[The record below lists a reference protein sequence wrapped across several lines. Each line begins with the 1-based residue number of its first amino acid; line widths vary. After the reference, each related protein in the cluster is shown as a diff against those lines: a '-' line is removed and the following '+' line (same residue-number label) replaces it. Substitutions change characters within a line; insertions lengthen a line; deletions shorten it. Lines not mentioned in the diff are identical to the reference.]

1 MAALAPTASTTA
13 LAASLERRLG
23 VKRRARADAAA
34 GRPGDDDL
42 AADAEAEIQAAVDAE
57 CAPLLAERIG
67 VAQRLETLLRRYA
80 PPAADFAL
88 LTGQSRLP
96 LAQIETR
103 RRSELAALRA
113 RAAAERADVETF
125 RRIEERVFGA
135 KLPESSILSTGLLV
149 ALMAVEAIASAPI
162 FASVNETG
170 LVNGY
175 VTAIV
180 MSALNAVLGFLGGFF
195 GVRYTTH
202 ARPVAKAMGYGATAL
217 AIAVAA
223 GFNLFMAWWR
233 AESEI
238 APDSADAT
246 SWAGLLATGPSITL
260 IMLGG
265 IVFLM
270 ALYEGATKFGEAYP
284 GYGKFERHAQDA
296 EAEFRDAMDE
306 VADEMHAVVD
316 PVIEKIN
323 ARVDDRQAA
332 VARMLADYDTAAA
345 RIVDIDAKLR
355 ALAATHLAL
364 VALYRQENAA
374 HRAGAPPRAFLTPP
388 SPPAPPPDVLA
399 PAGAL
404 LEEAKAAFSAA
415 QAAANREI
423 GELIRALQD
432 AAERLEGGRP

>member
-1 MAALAPTASTTA
+1 
-13 LAASLERRLG
+13 
-23 VKRRARADAAA
+23 
-34 GRPGDDDL
+34 
-42 AADAEAEIQAAVDAE
+42 
-57 CAPLLAERIG
+57 
-67 VAQRLETLLRRYA
+67 
-80 PPAADFAL
+80 
-88 LTGQSRLP
+88 
-96 LAQIETR
+96 
-103 RRSELAALRA
+103 
-113 RAAAERADVETF
+113 
-125 RRIEERVFGA
+125 
-135 KLPESSILSTGLLV
+135 
-149 ALMAVEAIASAPI
+149 MAVEAIASAPI

-323 ARVDDRQAA
+323 ARVDDHQAA
-332 VARMLADYDTAAA
+332 VARMLVDYDTAAA